1 MNTTDTLLPTLPDAR
16 IFPGNFP
23 TSGSLCRQ
31 STVDGFRDR
40 SLIRAYAAHAARS
53 QEQFQSESSI
63 RLIEWNDALHSTV

>member
-31 STVDGFRDR
+31 STVDGFGLPKEPF
-40 SLIRAYAAHAARS
+40 SVVGSY
-53 QEQFQSESSI
+53 QS
-63 RLIEWNDALHSTV
+63 WQHDCGDT